1 MNDTGNKN
9 EYFYMRLS
17 KDQKESLKMAAQK
30 KHMGMS
36 QYIWH
41 LMIKD
46 MESESE

>member
-1 MNDTGNKN
+1 MSNAGNKN

-17 KDQKESLKMAAQK
+17 KDQKERLKMAAQK

-46 MESESE
+46 LENENE